1 MQNNSIMT
9 KMSANPSNLAQNVE
23 KHLSKNS
30 CKQRTLGII
39 GGMSW
44 ESTES
49 YYRLINEGIKAR
61 LGNLHSADLLIH
73 SVDFAP
79 IEILQAKGAWD
90 EMGKVLANSGKR
102 LQAAGA
108 QGLLI
113 ATNTMHKVVDDV
125 QAATNL
131 PIIHIADV
139 TAAAI
144 KQQGLTKVA
153 LLGTQFT
160 MTEDFYKQ
168 RLIDAGL
175 QVLIPETG
183 ARAEVHRI
191 IYEELCQ
198 GQLLDSS
205 RQYYQQVTKNLADKG
220 AKGVILGCTE
230 IGLLIQQADSPI
242 SVFDTTAIHAAA
254 AVDFLLS
261 SWF

>member
-1 MQNNSIMT
+1 MT
-9 KMSANPSNLAQNVE
+9 VQ
-23 KHLSKNS
+23 
-30 CKQRTLGII
+30 KQRTLGII

-44 ESTES
+44 ESTQS
-49 YYRLINEGIKAR
+49 YYRLINEGIKAK

-79 IEILQAKGAWD
+79 IGELQAQ
-90 EMGKVLANSGKR
+90 GKWEELGDVMVNSGKR

-113 ATNTMHKVVDDV
+113 ATNTMHKVAEQV

-131 PIIHIADV
+131 PLIHIADA
-139 TAAAI
+139 TADAI
-144 KQQGLTKVA
+144 KQQGLTKIA

-168 RLIDAGL
+168 RLIDASL
-175 QVLIPETG
+175 QVLIPDID

-191 IYEELCQ
+191 IYDELCQ

-205 RQYYQQVTKNLADKG
+205 RQYYTQVINELAAQG
-220 AKGVILGCTE
+220 AEGVILGCTE
-230 IGLLIQQADSPI
+230 IGLLISQADSPI
-242 SVFDTTAIHAAA
+242 PVFDTTAIHAAA
-254 AVDFLLS
+254 AVQFLLGNENFS
-261 SWF
+261 

>member
-1 MQNNSIMT
+1 MAA
-9 KMSANPSNLAQNVE
+9 K
-23 KHLSKNS
+23 
-30 CKQRTLGII
+30 KQRTLGII

-49 YYRLINEGIKAR
+49 YYRLINEGIKAE

-79 IEILQAKGAWD
+79 IGELQAQGAWD
-90 EMGKVLANSGKR
+90 EMGAILANSGKR

-113 ATNTMHKVVDDV
+113 ATNTMHKVIDDV

-131 PIIHIADV
+131 PIIHIADA
-139 TAAAI
+139 TAKAI
-144 KQQGLTKVA
+144 QAQGLTKIA

-160 MTEDFYKQ
+160 MTQDFYKQ

-175 QVLIPETG
+175 QVLIPEND

-191 IYEELCQ
+191 IYDELCQ
-198 GQLLDSS
+198 GQFLDSS
-205 RQYYQQVTKNLADKG
+205 RQYYSQVIKDLANKG
-220 AKGVILGCTE
+220 AEGVILGCTE

-242 SVFDTTAIHAAA
+242 AVFDTTAIHAAA

-261 SWF
+261 H

>member
-1 MQNNSIMT
+1 
-9 KMSANPSNLAQNVE
+9 MSANKSNAAKQSA
-23 KHLSKNS
+23 KQSASKTLS
-30 CKQRTLGII
+30 KQRTLGII

-49 YYRLINEGIKAR
+49 YYRLINEGIKAK

-79 IEILQAKGAWD
+79 IEALQAKGAWD
-90 EMGKVLANSGKR
+90 EMGAILANSGKR

-113 ATNTMHKVVDDV
+113 ATNTMHKVIDDI

-139 TAAAI
+139 TAKAI
-144 KQQGLTKVA
+144 KHQGLTKVA
-153 LLGTQFT
+153 LLGTRFT
-160 MTEDFYKQ
+160 MTQDFYKQ

-175 QVLIPETG
+175 QVLIPETD

-198 GQLLDSS
+198 GQLLATS
-205 RQYYQQVTKNLADKG
+205 RQYYQQVIQDLANKG
-220 AKGVILGCTE
+220 AEGVILGCTE
-230 IGLLIQQADSPI
+230 IGLLIQQVDSPI
-242 SVFDTTAIHAAA
+242 PVFDTTAIHAAA

-261 SWF
+261 H

>member
-1 MQNNSIMT
+1 
-9 KMSANPSNLAQNVE
+9 MSANPSNLAQNVE

-79 IEILQAKGAWD
+79 IEVLQAQGAWD

-242 SVFDTTAIHAAA
+242 PVFDTTAIHAAA
-254 AVDFLLS
+254 AAVDFLLS
-261 SWF
+261 S

>member
-1 MQNNSIMT
+1 
-9 KMSANPSNLAQNVE
+9 MSANPINLAQNVE

-30 CKQRTLGII
+30 CKQITLGII

-79 IEILQAKGAWD
+79 IEALQAKGAWD

-160 MTEDFYKQ
+160 MTENFYKQ

-220 AKGVILGCTE
+220 AEGVILGCTE

-242 SVFDTTAIHAAA
+242 PVFDTTAIHAAA

-261 SWF
+261 S

>member
-1 MQNNSIMT
+1 MAA
-9 KMSANPSNLAQNVE
+9 KE
-23 KHLSKNS
+23 
-30 CKQRTLGII
+30 QRTLGII

-79 IEILQAKGAWD
+79 IEALQAQGAWD

-125 QAATNL
+125 QAAINV

-139 TAAAI
+139 TAVAI
-144 KQQGLTKVA
+144 KQQGLTKIA

-160 MTEDFYKQ
+160 MVEEFYKQ
-168 RLIDAGL
+168 RLIHAGL
-175 QVLIPETG
+175 QVLIPEND

-205 RQYYQQVTKNLADKG
+205 RQYYQQVIKDLADKG

-261 SWF
+261 S

>member
-1 MQNNSIMT
+1 MAA
-9 KMSANPSNLAQNVE
+9 K
-23 KHLSKNS
+23 
-30 CKQRTLGII
+30 KQRTLGII

-49 YYRLINEGIKAR
+49 YYRLINEGIKAE

-79 IEILQAKGAWD
+79 IGELQAQGEWD
-90 EMGKVLANSGKR
+90 EMGAILAKSGKR
-102 LQAAGA
+102 LQSAGA

-113 ATNTMHKVVDDV
+113 ATNTMHIVIDDV

-131 PIIHIADV
+131 PIIHIADA
-139 TAAAI
+139 TAKAI
-144 KQQGLTKVA
+144 QAQGLTKIA

-160 MTEDFYKQ
+160 MTQDFYKQ

-175 QVLIPETG
+175 QVLIPEND

-191 IYEELCQ
+191 IYDELCQ
-198 GQLLDSS
+198 GQFLDSS
-205 RQYYQQVTKNLADKG
+205 RQYYSQVIKDLANKG
-220 AKGVILGCTE
+220 AEGVILGCTE

-242 SVFDTTAIHAAA
+242 AVFDTTAIHAAA
-254 AVDFLLS
+254 AVEFLLS
-261 SWF
+261 H

>member
-1 MQNNSIMT
+1 MAA
-9 KMSANPSNLAQNVE
+9 K
-23 KHLSKNS
+23 
-30 CKQRTLGII
+30 KQRTLGII

-49 YYRLINEGIKAR
+49 YYRLINEGIKAE

-79 IEILQAKGAWD
+79 IGELQAQGAWD
-90 EMGKVLANSGKR
+90 EMGAILANSGKR

-113 ATNTMHKVVDDV
+113 ATNTMHKVIDDV

-131 PIIHIADV
+131 PIIHIADA
-139 TAAAI
+139 TAKAI
-144 KQQGLTKVA
+144 QAQGLTKIA

-160 MTEDFYKQ
+160 MTQDFYKQ
-168 RLIDAGL
+168 RLIDTGL
-175 QVLIPETG
+175 QVLIPEND

-191 IYEELCQ
+191 IYDELCQ
-198 GQLLDSS
+198 GQFLDSS
-205 RQYYQQVTKNLADKG
+205 RQYYSQVIKDLANKG
-220 AKGVILGCTE
+220 AEGVILGCTE

-242 SVFDTTAIHAAA
+242 AVFDTTAIHAAA

-261 SWF
+261 H

>member
-1 MQNNSIMT
+1 
-9 KMSANPSNLAQNVE
+9 MSANPSNLAQNVE

-79 IEILQAKGAWD
+79 IEVLQAQGAWD

-160 MTEDFYKQ
+160 MTENFYKQ

-242 SVFDTTAIHAAA
+242 PVFDTTAIHAAA
-254 AVDFLLS
+254 AAVDFLLS
-261 SWF
+261 S

>member
-1 MQNNSIMT
+1 MT

-61 LGNLHSADLLIH
+61 LGNLHSADLLIY

-102 LQAAGA
+102 LQTAGA

-205 RQYYQQVTKNLADKG
+205 RQYYQQVTENLADKG

-254 AVDFLLS
+254 VDFLLS

>member
-1 MQNNSIMT
+1 
-9 KMSANPSNLAQNVE
+9 MSANSINLAQNVE
-23 KHLSKNS
+23 KYLSKNS
-30 CKQRTLGII
+30 CKQITLGII

-79 IEILQAKGAWD
+79 IEALQAKGAWD

-205 RQYYQQVTKNLADKG
+205 RQYYQQVTENLADKG

-242 SVFDTTAIHAAA
+242 PVFDTTAIHAAA

-261 SWF
+261 S

>member
-1 MQNNSIMT
+1 MAA
-9 KMSANPSNLAQNVE
+9 K
-23 KHLSKNS
+23 
-30 CKQRTLGII
+30 KQRTLGII

-49 YYRLINEGIKAR
+49 QYRLINEGIKAE

-79 IEILQAKGAWD
+79 IGELQAQGAWD
-90 EMGKVLANSGKR
+90 EMGAILAKSGKR

-113 ATNTMHKVVDDV
+113 ATNTMHKVIDDV

-131 PIIHIADV
+131 PIIHIADA
-139 TAAAI
+139 TAKAI
-144 KQQGLTKVA
+144 QAQGLTKIA

-160 MTEDFYKQ
+160 MTQDFYKQ

-175 QVLIPETG
+175 QVLIPEND

-191 IYEELCQ
+191 IYDELCQ
-198 GQLLDSS
+198 GQFLDSS
-205 RQYYQQVTKNLADKG
+205 RQYYSQVIKDLANEG
-220 AKGVILGCTE
+220 AEGVILGCTE

-242 SVFDTTAIHAAA
+242 AVFDTTAIHAAA
-254 AVDFLLS
+254 AVEFLLS
-261 SWF
+261 H

>member
-1 MQNNSIMT
+1 MAA
-9 KMSANPSNLAQNVE
+9 K
-23 KHLSKNS
+23 
-30 CKQRTLGII
+30 KQRTLGII

-49 YYRLINEGIKAR
+49 YYRLINEGIKAE
-61 LGNLHSADLLIH
+61 LGSLHSADLLIH

-79 IEILQAKGAWD
+79 IGELQAQGAWD
-90 EMGKVLANSGKR
+90 EMGAILANSGKR

-131 PIIHIADV
+131 PIIHIADA
-139 TAAAI
+139 TAKAI
-144 KQQGLTKVA
+144 QAQGLTKIA

-160 MTEDFYKQ
+160 MTQDFYKQ

-175 QVLIPETG
+175 QVLVPEND

-191 IYEELCQ
+191 IYDELCQ
-198 GQLLDSS
+198 GQFLDSS
-205 RQYYQQVTKNLADKG
+205 RQYYSQVIKDLANKG
-220 AKGVILGCTE
+220 AEGVILGCTE

-242 SVFDTTAIHAAA
+242 AVFDTTAIHAAA

-261 SWF
+261 H

>member
-1 MQNNSIMT
+1 MAA
-9 KMSANPSNLAQNVE
+9 K
-23 KHLSKNS
+23 
-30 CKQRTLGII
+30 KQRTLGII

-49 YYRLINEGIKAR
+49 YYRLINEGIKAE
-61 LGNLHSADLLIH
+61 LGSLHSADLLIH

-79 IEILQAKGAWD
+79 IGELQAQGAWD
-90 EMGKVLANSGKR
+90 EMGAILAKSGKR

-131 PIIHIADV
+131 PIIHIADA
-139 TAAAI
+139 TAKAI
-144 KQQGLTKVA
+144 QVQGLTKIA

-160 MTEDFYKQ
+160 MTQDFYKQ

-175 QVLIPETG
+175 QVLIPEND

-191 IYEELCQ
+191 IYDELCQ
-198 GQLLDSS
+198 GQFLDSS
-205 RQYYQQVTKNLADKG
+205 RQYYSQVIKDLANEG
-220 AKGVILGCTE
+220 AEGVILGCTE

-242 SVFDTTAIHAAA
+242 AVFDTTAIHAAA
-254 AVDFLLS
+254 VDFLLS
-261 SWF
+261 H

>member
-1 MQNNSIMT
+1 MSISQAT
-9 KMSANPSNLAQNVE
+9 A
-23 KHLSKNS
+23 
-30 CKQRTLGII
+30 KQKTLGII

-79 IEILQAKGAWD
+79 IEALQAKGAWD
-90 EMGKVLANSGKR
+90 EMGEILANSGKR

-108 QGLLI
+108 QGLLL
-113 ATNTMHKVVDDV
+113 ATNTMHNVIADI

-139 TAAAI
+139 TATAI
-144 KQQGLTKVA
+144 KREGLTKVA

-160 MTEDFYKQ
+160 MTQDFYKQ

-175 QVLIPETG
+175 QVLIPDAD
-183 ARAEVHRI
+183 ARAEVNRI

-198 GQLLDSS
+198 GQLLERS
-205 RQYYQQVTKNLADKG
+205 RQHYQKVIQELADKG
-220 AKGVILGCTE
+220 AEGVILGCTE
-230 IGLLIQQADSPI
+230 IGLLIQQQDSPI
-242 SVFDTTAIHAAA
+242 PVFDTTTIHAAA
-254 AVDFLLS
+254 AVDFLLDNAV
-261 SWF
+261 